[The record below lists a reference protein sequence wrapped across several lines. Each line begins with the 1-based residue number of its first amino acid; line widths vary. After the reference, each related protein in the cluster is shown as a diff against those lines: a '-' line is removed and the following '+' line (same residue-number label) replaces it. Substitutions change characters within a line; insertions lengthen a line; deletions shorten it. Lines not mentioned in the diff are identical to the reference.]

1 MSRESSPLEAAEVI
15 CARFIMRAT
24 IDTIS
29 VMKTPK
35 CHPGRGNYALKHQA
49 IGFRWQWRGTVGQG
63 GLVIK
68 GRNAGAAVKGDK
80 DLV

>member
-1 MSRESSPLEAAEVI
+1 MSRESSPLEAAAVI

-35 CHPGRGNYALKHQA
+35 CDPKRGNYALKHQA
-49 IGFRWQWRGTVGQG
+49 IGFRRQRRGTGGQG
-63 GLVIK
+63 GLIIK
-68 GRNAGAAVKGDK
+68 GRNAGPAVKGDK